1 MPREEAPHAAGL
13 VLIDTSVWIAALDP
27 AGDDGCRRQVSALL
41 TSRRAATCEIV
52 VAEVLRGAEDDREAQ
67 LLEERLRSLVR
78 LSMDGVGAV
87 AAAMGRKMGTPRQ
100 RLADLLVA
108 AVAFA
113 HDVALLHRDRHLAQI
128 AERFRIP
135 QTPA

>member
-1 MPREEAPHAAGL
+1 MCREGTPRAAGL

-78 LSMDGVGAV
+78 PSMDGVGAV
-87 AAAMGRKMGTPRQ
+87 AAAIGRPDRYDVCTSISLRYL
-100 RLADLLVA
+100 RLFSACSTGSTVKSNTSTDTY
-108 AVAFA
+108 
-113 HDVALLHRDRHLAQI
+113 
-128 AERFRIP
+128 P
-135 QTPA
+135 S